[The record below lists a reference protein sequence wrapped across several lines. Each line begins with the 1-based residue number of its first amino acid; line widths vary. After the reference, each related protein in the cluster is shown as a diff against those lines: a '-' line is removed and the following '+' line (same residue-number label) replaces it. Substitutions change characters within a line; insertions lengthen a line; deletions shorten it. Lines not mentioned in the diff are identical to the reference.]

1 MKEAGKMAII
11 TLTQLTEDDREQ
23 FILDN
28 QRAFKYGATE
38 EFGMRDNHLKRT
50 EKSFPGKPSRTVS
63 TMESLIVSARM
74 AGLSG
79 VLS

>member
-1 MKEAGKMAII
+1 MAII

-38 EFGMRDNHLKRT
+38 EF
-50 EKSFPGKPSRTVS
+50 PGKPLRTVS
-63 TMESLIVSARM
+63 TMGLLTVSARM
-74 AGLSG
+74 AGSSG